1 MSSKAKRVSNQI
13 IQQRITTVVQV
24 LSIMSSEAQKM
35 SWFQRFRISQSFLWK
50 KNIDCFFELASKNKK
65 KEEKEKKK
73 EEEKKEEKKR
83 EKREK
88 RDKEV

>member
-1 MSSKAKRVSNQI
+1 MSSKSRKLSNQI
-13 IQQRITTVVQV
+13 VQQRITTVVQV

-50 KNIDCFFELASKNKK
+50 KNIDCFFELAGKNKK
-65 KEEKEKKK
+65 KDEKD
-73 EEEKKEEKKR
+73 
-83 EKREK
+83 EK

>member
-1 MSSKAKRVSNQI
+1 MSSKARKVSNQI
-13 IQQRITTVVQV
+13 VQQRITTVVQV

-35 SWFQRFRISQSFLWK
+35 SWFQRFRISQCFLWK

-65 KEEKEKKK
+65 KEEKD
-73 EEEKKEEKKR
+73 
-83 EKREK
+83 EK

>member
-13 IQQRITTVVQV
+13 VQQRITTVVQV

-50 KNIDCFFELASKNKK
+50 KNIDCFFELASKSKK
-65 KEEKEKKK
+65 K
-73 EEEKKEEKKR
+73 EEKKEEKD
-83 EKREK
+83 EK

>member
-1 MSSKAKRVSNQI
+1 MSSKSRKLSNQI
-13 IQQRITTVVQV
+13 VQQRITTVVQV

-65 KEEKEKKK
+65 KEEKD
-73 EEEKKEEKKR
+73 
-83 EKREK
+83 EK

>member
-1 MSSKAKRVSNQI
+1 MSSKARKVSNQI

-24 LSIMSSEAQKM
+24 LSIMSSEAQQM

-65 KEEKEKKK
+65 KEEKEEKHEKHAK
-73 EEEKKEEKKR
+73 EI
-83 EKREK
+83 
-88 RDKEV
+88 

>member
-1 MSSKAKRVSNQI
+1 MSSKSRKLSNQI

-24 LSIMSSEAQKM
+24 LSIMSSEAEKM
-35 SWFQRFRISQSFLWK
+35 SWFQRFRISQCFLWK

-65 KEEKEKKK
+65 EEKN
-73 EEEKKEEKKR
+73 
-83 EKREK
+83 EK

>member
-1 MSSKAKRVSNQI
+1 MSSKSRKLSDQI

-24 LSIMSSEAQKM
+24 LSIMSSEARQM
-35 SWFQRFRISQSFLWK
+35 SWFQRFRISQCFLWK

-65 KEEKEKKK
+65 KEEKD
-73 EEEKKEEKKR
+73 
-83 EKREK
+83 EK

>member
-13 IQQRITTVVQV
+13 VQRRITTVLQV
-24 LSIMSSEAQKM
+24 LAIMSSEARKM
-35 SWFQRFRISQSFLWK
+35 SWFQRFRISHSFLWK
-50 KNIDCFFELASKNKK
+50 KNIDCFFELAVKK
-65 KEEKEKKK
+65 KE
-73 EEEKKEEKKR
+73 

>member
-1 MSSKAKRVSNQI
+1 MSSKAKRVSSQI
-13 IQQRITTVVQV
+13 VQQRITTVVQV
-24 LSIMSSEAQKM
+24 LSIMSSEARKM

-50 KNIDCFFELASKNKK
+50 KNIDCFFELAGKNKKK
-65 KEEKEKKK
+65 KEEKE
-73 EEEKKEEKKR
+73 

>member
-1 MSSKAKRVSNQI
+1 MSSKSKRASNQI
-13 IQQRITTVVQV
+13 VQQRITTVVQV

-65 KEEKEKKK
+65 KEAKT
-73 EEEKKEEKKR
+73 
-83 EKREK
+83 
-88 RDKEV
+88 DA

>member
-1 MSSKAKRVSNQI
+1 MSSKAKNLSDQI
-13 IQQRITTVVQV
+13 VRLRITTVVQV
-24 LSIMSSEAQKM
+24 LSIMSSEARQM

-65 KEEKEKKK
+65 KEEEKD
-73 EEEKKEEKKR
+73 
-83 EKREK
+83 EK

>member
-1 MSSKAKRVSNQI
+1 MSSKSRKLSNQI

-24 LSIMSSEAQKM
+24 LSIMSSEAQQM

-50 KNIDCFFELASKNKK
+50 KNIDCFFELAGKNKK
-65 KEEKEKKK
+65 KEEKC
-73 EEEKKEEKKR
+73 

-88 RDKEV
+88 EV

>member
-13 IQQRITTVVQV
+13 VQQRITTVVQV
-24 LSIMSSEAQKM
+24 LSIMSSEAHKM

-50 KNIDCFFELASKNKK
+50 KNIDYFFELAGKNKK
-65 KEEKEKKK
+65 KE
-73 EEEKKEEKKR
+73 

>member
-1 MSSKAKRVSNQI
+1 MSSKSRRVSNQI
-13 IQQRITTVVQV
+13 VQQRITTVVQV
-24 LSIMSSEAQKM
+24 LSIMSSEARKM

-50 KNIDCFFELASKNKK
+50 KNIDCFFELAGKNKK
-65 KEEKEKKK
+65 KE
-73 EEEKKEEKKR
+73 

>member
-1 MSSKAKRVSNQI
+1 MGSKAKRVSNQI
-13 IQQRITTVVQV
+13 LQQRITTVVQV

-50 KNIDCFFELASKNKK
+50 KNIDCFFELAGKDKK
-65 KEEKEKKK
+65 KE
-73 EEEKKEEKKR
+73 

>member
-13 IQQRITTVVQV
+13 VQQRITTVVQV

-50 KNIDCFFELASKNKK
+50 KNIDAFFQTASKNKK
-65 KEEKEKKK
+65 KEKKHDKK
-73 EEEKKEEKKR
+73 E
-83 EKREK
+83 
-88 RDKEV
+88 VQGN

>member
-1 MSSKAKRVSNQI
+1 MSSKSKRVSNQI

-65 KEEKEKKK
+65 KEEKHEKH
-73 EEEKKEEKKR
+73 
-83 EKREK
+83 
-88 RDKEV
+88 DKEI